1 MGLIVAGLIAVGLL
15 AIPGS
20 PIHDEPT
27 LGLDLQGGL
36 EVTLQAVPP
45 EQGTLEEADL
55 DRSVEILR
63 DRVDRLGVAEPEIR
77 TQGDDQIV
85 IDLPGV
91 KNPDRV
97 IDILGQTAQLELFD
111 LEANL
116 APPSRDASG
125 FAAPKES
132 LYDLLAGQQA
142 LVDEDAKTTWYL
154 FDEDRKLRAGPT
166 RERAGLLQTEV
177 VEEANQEED
186 GAAAG
191 GGSGGSSGDPAEP
204 PSGNSDGS
212 GSGELPEGWRIF
224 GVPPKTVVVT
234 CGVGEVVC
242 PGVGIENPQQN
253 FYYLFKYDPT
263 NADPS
268 KRVPEMTG
276 ALLELDGTRQDFDT
290 TTGEPI
296 VTMQFTDEGGDRF
309 LEITNREADR
319 GRAQYNIR
327 GAGGDPRQFF
337 QHFAIVL
344 DRQIKSWPSIDFEQ
358 YPNGIGGSNGAQI
371 TGIGDLQEAQDLA
384 LVLQSGALPV
394 TFTTLESTTI
404 SATLGA
410 DSLEQAWQAA
420 IAGLLVVALFLLVF
434 YRFLGLVAVF
444 GLGIYAA
451 FTYAIILL
459 FDVTLTLPGFA
470 GLILS
475 IGVAADAN
483 IVIFERIK
491 EESRAGKSV
500 RAAIANGYKKGF
512 ATIVDANVVTALA
525 AMVLF
530 AVATAG
536 VKGFAFML
544 LLGTGISIITA
555 VLATRAML
563 GLLGG
568 FGWFDNP
575 VFMGAKARKI
585 PWWQRIDIVGRR
597 RIWFAIA
604 GVLIV
609 LSLGSIVFKGLNLG
623 IDFEG
628 GTSLSFSTP
637 QPQQLADVRETAA
650 EIGQEDSTI
659 LGRGVQA
666 ADGGYSEFS
675 FRSEPL
681 EPSEQAVLTNT
692 LEREFDADVGGGRNV
707 SASFSEQILRGA
719 ILALFVSFLLIT
731 IYISFRFEWRFAVP
745 ILRAIVNDGLIALGV
760 YSISDREVSA
770 ATVAA
775 FLTIIG
781 FSIYDTII
789 IFDRVRENIP
799 LMRRSSIA
807 RIINVSLWE
816 TIPRSLATTFIV
828 LLPVSALF
836 FFGGETLKD
845 FAFALLV
852 GISVSAFSTIFIAA
866 PFLAV
871 LKERE
876 PEFARRKSADA
887 VAEESVGGLREA
899 EALAAAQPAPELIPE
914 ELMPAT
920 LVDGDGDGAATSDAA
935 KSKRERRRQRRASRP
950 HGRAR

>member
-1 MGLIVAGLIAVGLL
+1 MNRRPHLILVGLIAAGLIGVGLL

-20 PIHDEPT
+20 PLHDEPT

-45 EQGTLEEADL
+45 EDRDLTEQDL

-63 DRVDRLGVAEPEIR
+63 DRVDALGVAEPEIR
-77 TQGDDQIV
+77 KQGDDQIV

-91 KNPDRV
+91 DNPDRV

-111 LEANL
+111 LERNL
-116 APPSRDASG
+116 VPPSRQALTG
-125 FAAPKES
+125 AAIPKES
-132 LYDLLAGQQA
+132 LHELLAGQQA
-142 LVDEDAKTTWYL
+142 LLEEDAKTTWYL
-154 FDEDRKLRAGPT
+154 FDEDKKVQAGPS
-166 RERAGLLQTEV
+166 RNRDGLLQADAIEK
-177 VEEANQEED
+177 
-186 GAAAG
+186 AG
-191 GGSGGSSGDPAEP
+191 GKKGT
-204 PSGNSDGS
+204 
-212 GSGELPEGWRIF
+212 LPEGWRIF
-224 GVPPKTVVVT
+224 GVPPKTAVIT
-234 CGVGEVVC
+234 CGIGEVVC
-242 PGVGIENPQQN
+242 PGVNIENPQQN
-253 FYYLFKYDPT
+253 FYYLFRYDPA
-263 NADPS
+263 NPDES

-276 ALLELDGTRQDFDT
+276 GDLELAGTDQDFDT

-296 VTMQFTDEGGDRF
+296 VLISFTDEGGDKF
-309 LEITNREADR
+309 QEITNAIADR
-319 GRAQYNIR
+319 GNALQNFQGG
-327 GAGGDPRQFF
+327 GAPESYF

-344 DRQIKSWPSIDFEQ
+344 DRQIKSWPQIDFEQ

-371 TGIGDLQEAQDLA
+371 TGIGDLGEAQDLA

-420 IAGLLVVALFLLVF
+420 LIGLIVVAIFLLVF

-444 GLGIYAA
+444 GLAIYAA
-451 FTYAIILL
+451 FTYAVMLL
-459 FDVTLTLPGFA
+459 FNVTLTLPGFA

-491 EESRAGKSV
+491 EEARAGKSV
-500 RAAIANGYKKGF
+500 RAAIASGYKKGF
-512 ATIVDANVVTALA
+512 ATIIDANVVTALA

-530 AVATAG
+530 TVATAG
-536 VKGFAFML
+536 VKGFAFLL
-544 LLGTGISIITA
+544 LLGTGISILTA
-555 VLATRAML
+555 VLATRALL

-568 FGWFDNP
+568 FAWFDNP
-575 VFMGAKARKI
+575 RFMGAKAREI
-585 PWWQRIDIVGRR
+585 PWWQRIDIVGKR

-604 GVLIV
+604 GALIA
-609 LSLGSIVFKGLNLG
+609 LSLGSILVKGLNLG

-628 GTSLSFSTP
+628 GTNLAFKTA
-637 QPQQLADVRETAA
+637 QPEQLADVREAVA
-650 EIGQEDSTI
+650 EIGQENATI
-659 LGRGVQA
+659 LGRGDQA
-666 ADGGYSEFS
+666 PNGGYTQFS

-681 EPSEQAVLTNT
+681 EPAQQNVLLNT
-692 LEREFDADVGGGRNV
+692 LEREFDAESAGARNV

-719 ILALFVSFLLIT
+719 ILALIVSFLLIT

-745 ILRAIVNDGLIALGV
+745 ILRTIVNDGLIALGV
-760 YSISDREVSA
+760 YSISGREVSA

-781 FSIYDTII
+781 YSIYDTII

-816 TIPRSLATTFIV
+816 TIPRSLATTFIT

-845 FAFALLV
+845 FAFAILV
-852 GISVSAFSTIFIAA
+852 GISISAFSTIFIAA

-876 PEFARRKSADA
+876 PEFARRKEL
-887 VAEESVGGLREA
+887 VGGAEESVGGLREA
-899 EALAAAQPAPELIPE
+899 EALAAAQPDPDLIPADLE
-914 ELMPAT
+914 PAPAVIGADQPAT
-920 LVDGDGDGAATSDAA
+920 DGAPTDGATS
-935 KSKRERRRQRRASRP
+935 KRDRRRQRRASRP

>member
-1 MGLIVAGLIAVGLL
+1 VNRRSNLILVGLIVAGLAAVGLL
-15 AIPGS
+15 ATPGS
-20 PIHDEPT
+20 PLYDKPT

-45 EQGTLEEADL
+45 EEGTLAEEDL
-55 DRSVEILR
+55 NRSVEILR
-63 DRVDRLGVAEPEIR
+63 ERVDALGVAEPEIR

-91 KNPDRV
+91 NDPERV
-97 IDILGQTAQLELFD
+97 IGILGQTAQLELFD
-111 LEANL
+111 LEQNL
-116 APPSRDASG
+116 VPPSRDASG
-125 FAAPKES
+125 FPVPKES

-142 LVDEDAKTTWYL
+142 LVEEDAKTTWYL
-154 FDEDRKLRAGPT
+154 FDKEKKLVAGPT
-166 RERAGLLQTEV
+166 RERDGLLRTKV
-177 VEEANQEED
+177 VEEAGE
-186 GAAAG
+186 A
-191 GGSGGSSGDPAEP
+191 
-204 PSGNSDGS
+204 
-212 GSGELPEGWRIF
+212 GELPDGWRIF

-234 CGVGEVVC
+234 CGIGEVVC
-242 PGVGIENPQQN
+242 PGVGVENPQQN
-253 FYYLFKYDPT
+253 FWYLLRYDR
-263 NADPS
+263 AAGI
-268 KRVPEMTG
+268 PEMTG
-276 ALLELDGTRQDFDT
+276 EHLELDGTRQDFDT

-296 VTMQFTDEGGDRF
+296 VTMQFTDRGGDLF
-309 LEITNREADR
+309 QEITNREADR
-319 GRAQYNIR
+319 GQRLYNLR
-327 GAGGDPRQFF
+327 GGPGADPGQFF

-344 DRQIKSWPSIDFEQ
+344 DRQIKSWPSIDFQQ
-358 YPNGIGGSNGAQI
+358 YPNGIGGANGAQI
-371 TGIGDLQEAQDLA
+371 TGIGDLGEAQDLA

-410 DSLEQAWQAA
+410 DSLEQAWRAA
-420 IAGLLVVALFLLVF
+420 IVGLLVVALFLLVF

-451 FTYAIILL
+451 FTYAVILL
-459 FDVTLTLPGFA
+459 FDVTMTLPGFA

-500 RAAIANGYKKGF
+500 RAAITNGYKKGF

-555 VLATRAML
+555 VLATRALL
-563 GLLGG
+563 GLLAG
-568 FGWFDNP
+568 FSWFDNP
-575 VFMGAKARKI
+575 VFMGAKARQI
-585 PWWQRIDIVGRR
+585 PWWQKIDIVGRR
-597 RIWFAIA
+597 RLWFGIA
-604 GVLIV
+604 AVLIV

-628 GTSLSFSTP
+628 GTSLTFTTP
-637 QPQQLADVRETAA
+637 QTQQLSDVRETAA
-650 EIGQEDSTI
+650 SIGQADAQI
-659 LGRGVQA
+659 IGRGE
-666 ADGGYSEFS
+666 DFGNDSYREFV

-681 EPSEQAVLTNT
+681 ETTDQQRLITT
-692 LEREFDADVGGGRNV
+692 LEREFDADAGGARNV

-719 ILALFVSFLLIT
+719 ILALIVSFLLIS
-731 IYISFRFEWRFAVP
+731 IYVSFRFEWRFAVP

-760 YSISDREVSA
+760 YSVSDREVSA

-807 RIINVSLWE
+807 RIVNVSLWE

-836 FFGGETLKD
+836 LFGGETLKD

-876 PEFARRKSADA
+876 PEFARRKDSA

-920 LVDGDGDGAATSDAA
+920 LADGDGDGDGAGDGARPAAGEGTS
-935 KSKRERRRQRRASRP
+935 SKRDRRRQRRASRP

>member
-1 MGLIVAGLIAVGLL
+1 MNRRPHLILLALIVATLIGVGLL

-20 PIHDEPT
+20 PIGDKPT

-45 EQGTLEEADL
+45 PNRPLQESDL

-77 TQGDDQIV
+77 KQGDDQIV

-91 KNPDRV
+91 KDPDRV
-97 IDILGQTAQLELFD
+97 IGILGQTAQLELFD

-116 APPSRDASG
+116 APPSNSG
-125 FAAPKES
+125 GFPSPKQS
-132 LYDLLAGQQA
+132 LHELLAGQQA
-142 LVDEDAKTTWYL
+142 LVDEGTETTWYL
-154 FDEDRKLRAGPT
+154 FDDKKKLVAGPVT
-166 RERAGLLQTEV
+166 ERENLLESDAVDEAGERGT
-177 VEEANQEED
+177 
-186 GAAAG
+186 
-191 GGSGGSSGDPAEP
+191 
-204 PSGNSDGS
+204 
-212 GSGELPEGWRIF
+212 LPKGWRTF
-224 GVPPKTVVVT
+224 GVPPKTAVIT
-234 CGVGEVVC
+234 CGIGEVVC
-242 PGVGIENPQQN
+242 PGVGVENPKQN
-253 FYYLFKYDPT
+253 FYYLFRYDPD
-263 NADPS
+263 NADPD
-268 KRVPEMTG
+268 KVVPEMTG
-276 ALLELDGTRQDFDT
+276 EHLKLDGTRQDFDT

-296 VTMQFTDEGGDRF
+296 VTMQFTDEGGERF
-309 LEITNREADR
+309 GEITNREADR
-319 GRAQYNIR
+319 GRARHNIT
-327 GAGGDPRQFF
+327 GGQGNPQESF

-358 YPNGIGGSNGAQI
+358 YPNGIGGTNGAQI
-371 TGIGDLQEAQDLA
+371 TGIGNLEEAQDLA

-394 TFTTLESTTI
+394 TFNTLDSTQI

-420 IAGLLVVALFLLVF
+420 LAGLILVAIFLLIV

-451 FTYAIILL
+451 LTYAVILL

-483 IVIFERIK
+483 VVIFERIK
-491 EESRAGKSV
+491 EEARTGKSV
-500 RAAIANGYKKGF
+500 RAAISSGYKKGF
-512 ATIVDANVVTALA
+512 ATIVDANVVTAIA

-544 LLGTGISIITA
+544 LLGTGISILTA
-555 VLATRAML
+555 VFGTRA
-563 GLLGG
+563 LLGILAR
-568 FGWFDNP
+568 FSWFDNP
-575 VFMGAKARKI
+575 RFMGASAREI
-585 PWWQRIDIVGRR
+585 PWWQKIDIVGRR
-597 RIWFAIA
+597 RLWFSIA

-609 LSLGSIVFKGLNLG
+609 LSIGSIAIKGLNFG

-628 GTSLSFSTP
+628 GSTITLTTP
-637 QPQQLADVRETAA
+637 QPVQLDEIRSEAA
-650 EIGQEDSTI
+650 AIGQADASI
-659 LGRGVQA
+659 LGRGEPA
-666 ADGGYSEFS
+666 ANGGYTS
-675 FRSEPL
+675 FTYRSETL
-681 EPSEQAVLTNT
+681 EPAEQIRLTQG
-692 LEREFDADVGGGRNV
+692 LERAFDAEASGVRTV
-707 SASFSEQILRGA
+707 SGSFSEQIARGA
-719 ILALFVSFLLIT
+719 ILALLVSFLLISL
-731 IYISFRFEWRFAVP
+731 YVWFRFEWRFAVP
-745 ILRAIVNDGLIALGV
+745 ILRTIVNDGLIALGV
-760 YSISDREVSA
+760 YSISGREVSA

-781 FSIYDTII
+781 YSIYDTII
-789 IFDRVRENIP
+789 IFDRVRENLL
-799 LMRRSSIA
+799 LMRRSAISHIV
-807 RIINVSLWE
+807 NVSLWE

-845 FAFALLV
+845 FAFAILI
-852 GISVSAFSTIFIAA
+852 GISISAFSTIFIAA

-876 PEFARRKSADA
+876 PEFARRIATA
-887 VAEESVGGLREA
+887 GAAEESVSGLREA
-899 EALAAAQPAPELIPE
+899 EELAAAQPDPDLIPDR
-914 ELMPAT
+914 LHSH
-920 LVDGDGDGAATSDAA
+920 DGDGAAADGAPADGAVESETGAA
-935 KSKRERRRQRRASRP
+935 QTKRDRRRQRRSTRP

>member
-1 MGLIVAGLIAVGLL
+1 VNRRTHLTFVALIVAGLIGVGLL

-20 PIHDEPT
+20 PLEDEPT

-45 EQGTLEEADL
+45 ENRKLTEEDL
-55 DRSVEILR
+55 RRSVEILR
-63 DRVDRLGVAEPEIR
+63 DRVDALGVSEPEIR
-77 TQGDDQIV
+77 TQGDKQIV

-91 KNPDRV
+91 SNPEDL
-97 IDILGQTAQLELFD
+97 IDIIGQTAQLELFD

-116 APPSRDASG
+116 APPSRQTLTG
-125 FAAPKES
+125 EPIPKES
-132 LYDLLAGQQA
+132 LYDLLSGQQA
-142 LVDEDAKTTWYL
+142 LVEQDTKTTWYL
-154 FDEDRKLRAGPT
+154 FDAERKLRAGPS
-166 RERAGLLQTEV
+166 RDRDGLLQADV
-177 VEEANQEED
+177 IEEA
-186 GAAAG
+186 G
-191 GGSGGSSGDPAEP
+191 GEKGT
-204 PSGNSDGS
+204 
-212 GSGELPEGWRIF
+212 LPDKWRVF
-224 GVPPKTVVVT
+224 GVPPKTVVIT
-234 CGVGEVVC
+234 CGIGEVVC
-242 PGVGIENPQQN
+242 PGVGVENPEQN
-253 FYYLFKYDPT
+253 FYYLFKYDPA
-263 NADPS
+263 NADEE

-276 ALLELDGTRQDFDT
+276 ADLELDGTRQDFDT
-290 TTGEPI
+290 QRAEPI
-296 VTMQFTDEGGDRF
+296 VTLQFTDKGGDKF
-309 LEITNREADR
+309 QEITNDIADR
-319 GRAQYNIR
+319 GSGLYNLR
-327 GAGGDPRQFF
+327 GAGSPPEAFF

-344 DRQIKSWPSIDFEQ
+344 DRQIKSWPTIDFKQ
-358 YPNGIGGSNGAQI
+358 YPNGIGGTSAQI
-371 TGIGDLQEAQDLA
+371 TGIGDLGEAQDLA

-420 IAGLLVVALFLLVF
+420 IAGLVVVALFLLVF

-444 GLGIYAA
+444 GLAIYAA
-451 FTYAIILL
+451 FTYAVMLL
-459 FDVTLTLPGFA
+459 FNVTLTLPGFA

-500 RAAIANGYKKGF
+500 RAAIASGYKKGF

-530 AVATAG
+530 TVATAG
-536 VKGFAFML
+536 VKGFAFLL
-544 LLGTGISIITA
+544 LLGTGISILTA
-555 VLATRAML
+555 VLATRAFL

-568 FGWFDNP
+568 FAWFDNP
-575 VFMGAKARKI
+575 RFMGASAREI
-585 PWWQRIDIVGRR
+585 PWWQRIDIVGKR

-604 GVLIV
+604 GALIV
-609 LSLGSIVFKGLNLG
+609 LSLGSIVIKGLNLG

-628 GTSLSFSTP
+628 GTNLTFTTA
-637 QPQQLADVRETAA
+637 QPEQLADVREAAA
-650 EIGQEDSTI
+650 EIGREDADI
-659 LGRGVQA
+659 FGLGEKA
-666 ADGGYSEFS
+666 SNGGYTEFS

-681 EPSEQAVLTNT
+681 DPAEQKTLLTA
-692 LEREFDADVGGGRNV
+692 LEREFDAASAGVRNV

-719 ILALFVSFLLIT
+719 ILALIVSFLLIT

-745 ILRAIVNDGLIALGV
+745 ILRTIVNDGLIALGV
-760 YSISDREVSA
+760 YSISGREVSA
-770 ATVAA
+770 ETVAA

-781 FSIYDTII
+781 YSIYDTII

-816 TIPRSLATTFIV
+816 TIPRSLATTFIT

-845 FAFALLV
+845 FAFAILV
-852 GISVSAFSTIFIAA
+852 GISISAFSTIFIAA

-876 PEFARRKSADA
+876 PEFARRKAQ
-887 VAEESVGGLREA
+887 VGPAEESVGGLREA
-899 EALAAAQPAPELIPE
+899 EALAAAQPDPDLIPDDLE
-914 ELMPAT
+914 PAPAVIGADEPST
-920 LVDGDGDGAATSDAA
+920 DGAPKDGAA
-935 KSKRERRRQRRASRP
+935 SKRDRRRQRRASRP